1 MVLVKMK
8 SIFTSKGLKEIKSIG
23 EDFNTDFHE
32 AITSIPAPSEE
43 LKNKVVDEIQKGY
56 LLHEKVIRFSK
67 VITGS

>member
-1 MVLVKMK
+1 MK
-8 SIFTSKGLKEIKSIG
+8 AIFASKGLKEIKSIG
-23 EDFNTDFHE
+23 ETFDTDYHE

-56 LLHEKVIRFSK
+56 TLHDKVIRFSK